1 MQRTPVFPC
10 AKCIQPIRPI
20 SNGVP
25 VFLMNSTNVGSVG
38 GLICKYV
45 ITPLDTERMGWMHFA
60 HGSTDVLCVQDMLP
74 FCIARSVAR
83 PSLTS
88 CVILCGSATLRAA
101 FCRAS
106 LEWFLMFH
114 L

>member
-1 MQRTPVFPC
+1 MTSTMLVRCDGTQEHILHFIL
-10 AKCIQPIRPI
+10 AK
-20 SNGVP
+20 
-25 VFLMNSTNVGSVG
+25 
-38 GLICKYV
+38 GL
-45 ITPLDTERMGWMHFA
+45 ERYELKR
-60 HGSTDVLCVQDMLP
+60 SRLP